1 MNTYKYIYFIGI
13 GGIGMSALARYF
25 HANGKQVAGYDR
37 VSTPLT
43 DRLVASGMHIHFD
56 DLLAEIPEEFKA
68 PENKSECLVIYTP
81 AIPSTHTEYNYFVNE
96 KYEIK
101 KRAEVLG
108 IISKSKKTIAIAGTH
123 GKTSISTAT
132 AHLLRHSKRK
142 CNAFLGGISKN
153 YDTNLLLSEKDA
165 TGDDFVV
172 VEADEYDRSFLNLYP
187 DIAVITSV
195 DTDHLDIYKTKDE
208 IKKAF
213 KQFIQQIDPNG
224 TLIIKKGIDLEL
236 DDYPKNVF
244 RYSLDSEADFYAKNL
259 TLIDGLYHFDL
270 QTPTILM
277 KDLISGTPGQ
287 FNAENAIATVAVAY
301 FADVDEQNIRDSIQS
316 FSGVKRRFE
325 FQIQADSLIYIDD
338 YAHHPEELK
347 SFIGSVRKLFSGKK
361 ITGIFQPHLFSRTKD
376 LLDDFADSLNLLD
389 ELILLDIYPAREKPI
404 EGVTSQ
410 LLLDKVQIENKK
422 LCKPN
427 NLLDDLRDRK
437 LEVLLTMGA
446 GDIDKLV
453 EPIKEELTK

>member
-25 HANGKQVAGYDR
+25 HANGSQVAGYDR

-43 DRLVASGMHIHFD
+43 DRLAASGMHIHFD
-56 DLLAEIPEEFKA
+56 DALTEIPEKFKA
-68 PENKSECLVIYTP
+68 PENKSECLIIYTP

-108 IISKSKKTIAIAGTH
+108 IISKSEKTIAIAGTH

-213 KQFIQQIDPNG
+213 KQFIQQIHPNG
-224 TLIIKKGIDLEL
+224 ILIIKKGIDLEL

-259 TLIDGLYHFDL
+259 KLINGLYHFDL
-270 QTPTILM
+270 QTPTTLM
-277 KDLISGTPGQ
+277 KDLTSGTPGQ

-410 LLLDKVQIENKK
+410 LLLDKVQVENKK

-427 NLLDDLRDRK
+427 DLLEDLRNRK